1 MKAGSLLNLILL
13 LVFAGLLSAA
23 SFTAFKP
30 EEIVSTDEAAIEAEL
45 SHSNEVRLNERD
57 SVSGLEDA
65 TVDWSWD
72 QPSETLSAE
81 LQAGTVYFST
91 LADDFT
97 VEVVTPFA
105 RIESQNS
112 EAVVRL
118 SESGE
123 SLEVYAL
130 THPSLVT
137 FTLDGKDLNSLV
149 VPTGNFMR
157 VPSSKITATI
167 ERLRLTKLTKEF
179 PVFAFEE
186 SDLTESELA
195 AHEET
200 IAAYDAS
207 ALSFMQESQRDSHM
221 GPDLTGL
228 GSYLSKAYQLFR
240 ETLTVLP
247 SAEDR
252 YAEVQK
258 GKYLVY
264 GRTNLLFGDSL
275 SGETWINEW
284 KNSNP
289 DLDEVDTLYSSLF
302 FVLPGDELYPV
313 KSAAAELLYPQEEP
327 LTALRRQYQELES
340 LLERGSL
347 VEAQTAYTTYQ
358 SNFETALNSGDLDD
372 EKYLGDIS
380 REYSLLEL
388 LLRSH
393 AVFYN
398 GDSVKLLSEL
408 ENKILSLAGS
418 DEDLDEERQA
428 FVQSKLRYL
437 ENLFDFVVDRKVSIE
452 DATEL
457 ANELVADAESY
468 LKAISSQVAVRSY
481 FESKLAEYDVSIEFM
496 NSPEFYS
503 YDSFEEGLKEYQAK
517 QLDLAN
523 LSEYLQSL
531 RAEDDISATIS
542 LEDATKEAEDDLRS
556 NGIQFRDLKSL
567 GDSSNRLFELVDA
580 STGGYTF
587 EANYDRE
594 THILYDTVV
603 EGELR
608 FSTGLALETASSVI
622 VTTVELAELTPEED
636 TQDQV
641 EDYEEEGTL
650 TEEVAIKRAENAF
663 DEEGLKVGAF
673 KFKVLDLE
681 ENTFTFTGVLTEAS
695 LAVSG
700 AFDLDTGV
708 VSDIEWEYK
717 DETQTLP
724 DVELSEFEQ
733 ALYDTYNA
741 LYGQQ

>member
-23 SFTAFKP
+23 SFVAFKP
-30 EEIVSTDEAAIEAEL
+30 AEIASIDEAAIEAEL
-45 SHSNEVRLNERD
+45 SHSNEVRINYRD
-57 SVSGLEDA
+57 AVSGLDGS

-72 QPSETLSAE
+72 ESTETVSAG
-81 LQAGTVYFST
+81 LQTGSVYFST
-91 LADDFT
+91 LADDLS
-97 VEVVTPFA
+97 VEVLTPFA
-105 RIESQNS
+105 RVESQNS
-112 EAVVRL
+112 EAIVRL

-149 VPTGNFMR
+149 VPTGSFMK
-157 VPSSKITATI
+157 VPSSKITATL

-179 PVFAFEE
+179 PVFDFEE

-195 AHEET
+195 AHEAT
-200 IAAYDAS
+200 VDAYDAS
-207 ALSFMQESQRDSHM
+207 ALSFMQESQNDSHL

-228 GSYLSKAYQLFR
+228 GSYMSKAYQLFR
-240 ETLTVLP
+240 DTLTVLP
-247 SAEDR
+247 SAENR
-252 YAEVQK
+252 YAEGQK
-258 GKYLVY
+258 EKFLVY
-264 GRTNLLFGDSL
+264 GRTNLLFGDRS
-275 SGETWINEW
+275 SGETWVAEW
-284 KNSNP
+284 KNSGPN
-289 DLDEVDTLYSSLF
+289 LEEVDVLYSSLF
-302 FVLPGDELYPV
+302 FVLPGDELYPI

-347 VEAQTAYTTYQ
+347 VEAQAAYTSYQ
-358 SNFETALNSGDLDD
+358 SNFEKALDSGDLDD
-372 EKYLGDIS
+372 KEYLNDIS

-398 GDSVKLLSEL
+398 ENSVKLLSEL

-437 ENLFDFVVDRKVSIE
+437 ENLFDFVVDRKVSVE

-468 LKAISSQVAVRSY
+468 LKAITSQVAVRSY

-503 YDSFEEGLKEYQAK
+503 YDSFEEGLDEYQAK
-517 QLDLAN
+517 QLDLEN
-523 LSEYLQSL
+523 LSDYLQSL
-531 RAEDDISATIS
+531 RSEDDLSATVSI
-542 LEDATKEAEDDLRS
+542 EEATKEAEDDLHA
-556 NGIQFRDLKSL
+556 NGIQYKELKSL
-567 GDSSNRLFELVDA
+567 GDSSNRLFELVNG
-580 STGGYTF
+580 STAGYSF

-603 EGELR
+603 EGEIR
-608 FSTGLALETASSVI
+608 FSTGLTLETASSVI
-622 VTTVELAELTPEED
+622 VTAVELAELVPVDDTEQTVPED
-636 TQDQV
+636 D
-641 EDYEEEGTL
+641 DASL
-650 TEEVAIKRAENAF
+650 TEEVAINRIEKAF
-663 DEEGLKVGAF
+663 EEEELKVGAF

-681 ENTFTFTGVLTEAS
+681 DNTFTFSGVMTDAS
-695 LAVSG
+695 LSVSG
-700 AFDLDTGV
+700 QFDLDTGM
-708 VSDIEWEYK
+708 VSEIEWEYN

-733 ALYDTYNA
+733 ALYDTYYA
-741 LYGQQ
+741 LYGQ